1 MRIVTFNPTYG
12 IYMKGSRNINFYEH
26 HFK

>member
-12 IYMKGSRNINFYEH
+12 IYMKDSGNISFHEH